1 MKKGKVQ
8 TNENKVNVLVEHEDG
23 NNRHYHSSDFS
34 VLCKLMTTKEIDEE
48 YSKRIQ
54 PATLEDK
61 IDFLKKIKGFAVSH
75 VSNQKNN
82 LNYGQLFKYVKQ

>member
-34 VLCKLMTTKEIDEE
+34 VLCELMTTEEINEE

-54 PATLEDK
+54 PPTLEDK
-61 IDFLKKIKGFAVSH
+61 IDFLKKIESFAISH
-75 VSNQKNN
+75 VFNQKNN
-82 LNYGQLFKYVKQ
+82 LNYGQLFKYIKQ

>member
-34 VLCKLMTTKEIDEE
+34 VLCELMTTEEINEE

-54 PATLEDK
+54 PPTLEDK
-61 IDFLKKIKGFAVSH
+61 IDFLKKVEGFAISH
-75 VSNQKNN
+75 VSNQENN
-82 LNYGQLFKYVKQ
+82 LTYGQLFKYIKQ